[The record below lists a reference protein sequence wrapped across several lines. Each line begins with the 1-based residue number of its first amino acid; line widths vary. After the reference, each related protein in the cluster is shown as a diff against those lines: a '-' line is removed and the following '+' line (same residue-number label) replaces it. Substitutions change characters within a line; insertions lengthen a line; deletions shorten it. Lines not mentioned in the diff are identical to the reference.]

1 MRIPRMSVSQW
12 WGCPIRQVLF
22 APVWSLV
29 AGPSRGTLARTPH
42 PSKQTTTIV
51 HPSSTHQMA
60 IAPITGKL
68 RKRFWVDL
76 TTALGLGVGAG
87 YAYWFVFSDT
97 RLSPSR
103 GMLTRHTSGMESISR
118 AVSPS
123 TCNILFFD
131 EYADSDPFLVQKQ
144 EEFYYKLEQAKKAE
158 S

>member
-1 MRIPRMSVSQW
+1 MSVGLW
-12 WGCPIRQVLF
+12 WECPIRQDLF
-22 APVWSLV
+22 ALVWSFV
-29 AGPSRGTLARTPH
+29 AGPHGRGTLAQTPL

-103 GMLTRHTSGMESISR
+103 SMLTRHAPGMGFTSR
-118 AVSPS
+118 AVSP
-123 TCNILFFD
+123 NIRHILFLN
-131 EYADSDPFLVQKQ
+131 ECADSDPFLVQRH
-144 EEFYYKLEQAKKAE
+144 EEFYYKLEQAKKSE